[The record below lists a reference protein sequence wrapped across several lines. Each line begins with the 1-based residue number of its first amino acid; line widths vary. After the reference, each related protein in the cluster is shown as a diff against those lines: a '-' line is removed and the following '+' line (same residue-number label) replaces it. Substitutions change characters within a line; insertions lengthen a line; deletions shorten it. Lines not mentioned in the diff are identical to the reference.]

1 MLKCFIAVLENAL
14 IVSYFAEKY
23 GERIVRYGSTEEMET
38 EINRFLSEFGRMN
51 THKIELER
59 YK

>member
-1 MLKCFIAVLENAL
+1 MLKCHIAVLENAL

-23 GERIVRYGSTEEMET
+23 GERIVRYNNTRDMET
-38 EINRFLSEFGRMN
+38 EINRFLCEFARMN
-51 THKIELER
+51 THKIDLAR